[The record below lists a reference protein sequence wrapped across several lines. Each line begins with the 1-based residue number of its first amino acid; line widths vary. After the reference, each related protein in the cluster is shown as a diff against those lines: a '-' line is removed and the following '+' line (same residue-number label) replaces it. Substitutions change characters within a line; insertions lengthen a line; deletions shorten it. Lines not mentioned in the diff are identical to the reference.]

1 MHYCVQFPNCFGF
14 SWSKVM
20 TDQLDA
26 GPVPAAQKPELTARQ
41 KRRRLVFTWVLIGA
55 MTSGIFAVANFAILV
70 AVFSAGWLTPSAVGT
85 IMVFWPFVCLL
96 EIALQ
101 IVPMNVRQQTQ
112 GWDVIIDQW
121 TSFLPLTSCVAVLIA
136 MSFGKFGL
144 NFDGWLMWT
153 ASLFTAVIEMQL
165 IPIGNK
171 LIAAARGSEETNI

>member
-1 MHYCVQFPNCFGF
+1 
-14 SWSKVM
+14 M
-20 TDQLDA
+20 TDQSGV
-26 GPVPAAQKPELTARQ
+26 GPDSASQKPKLTARER
-41 KRRRLVFTWVLIGA
+41 RRRLVLIWVFIGA
-55 MTSGIFAVANFAILV
+55 LTSGIFAVANFAILV
-70 AVFSAGWLTPSAVGT
+70 AVFYAEWLTPSAVGT
-85 IMVFWPFVCLL
+85 IMMFWPFVCLL
-96 EIALQ
+96 EIILQ

-153 ASLFTAVIEMQL
+153 ASLLTAIIEMQL

-171 LIAAARGSEETNI
+171 LIAAARGSEETNL